1 MVPFSHR
8 KHKKT
13 IGFCN
18 NLFSNC
24 LKFVVLPKSMVLS
37 PFYDEATVSW
47 WHEHVGRSCKERHC
61 WLVLRLCWWWWVC
74 RGWKDCFLS
83 KTLRKRRRL
92 LFRMVGKQFCLEA
105 LRPRIPESTTGR
117 TWRSCRKCVPRI
129 NGGSKCWA
137 RTFPFSSSAFGR
149 SLLFLFKDQCA
160 IYLFS
165 EGTSIKPTV
174 VELTDNSPPCN

>member
-13 IGFCN
+13 IGSCN

-24 LKFVVLPKSMVLS
+24 LKFESYRKQWYYPHFMMRQLS
-37 PFYDEATVSW
+37 W
-47 WHEHVGRSCKERHC
+47 RHEHVGGSHKERHC

-83 KTLRKRRRL
+83 KMLRKRRRL

-117 TWRSCRKCVPRI
+117 TWRSCRKCVLRI

-160 IYLFS
+160 ISFFWRY
-165 EGTSIKPTV
+165 IY
-174 VELTDNSPPCN
+174 